1 MTMFDPGLRR
11 DDHAF
16 RPRRQATPV
25 EIESSPATPILRCL
39 RTEEESMSSRIPG
52 VARAIL
58 AAALLGLAAQAQAV
72 TEIQWWHAMT
82 GANNDRVNALAKRF
96 SDSQS
101 EYKVTAVYKG
111 SYPEAMAGA
120 IAAYRAGN
128 APALLQVFE
137 VGTATMMAAKGAIK
151 PVYEVMAEAGEKFDP
166 KAYVPAVAGYYT
178 NPKGQMLSLPFN
190 SSTTVFWYNKD
201 AFEKAGLD
209 PNRAPQTWSEVVAA
223 MAKLKASGHACPFT
237 TGWQVWTQLE
247 SFSAW
252 HNQPYLTKENGFAG
266 SDAKLVFNGPVQV
279 RHIQNM
285 QDWIKKGY
293 FVYGGR
299 KNEPEAKFY
308 SGECAMM
315 TTSSA
320 AYGTIKQNAKFKFAE
335 STLPYYADVAGA
347 PQNTI
352 IGGASLWVMS
362 GKSKDEYKGVAKF
375 MSFLSQP
382 DVQAEFHQATGYL
395 PITMAAYELTKKSGF
410 YEKNPGTDVAVKQM
424 IVKTTDKSR
433 GIRLGNF
440 VQIRDII
447 DEELESVWSG
457 KKEAKAALDE
467 AVRRGNEQ
475 IDKFAKTAR
484 QQA

>member
-1 MTMFDPGLRR
+1 MARFGL
-11 DDHAF
+11 
-16 RPRRQATPV
+16 
-25 EIESSPATPILRCL
+25 SSWRILMKFTR
-39 RTEEESMSSRIPG
+39 
-52 VARAIL
+52 L
-58 AAALLGLAAQAQAV
+58 AAALAAASLVLVYSATAAAV

-82 GANNDRVNALAKRF
+82 GANNDRVNNLAKRF
-96 SDSQS
+96 NESQS
-101 EYKVTAVYKG
+101 EYKVNAVYKG
-111 SYPEAMAGA
+111 SYPEAMAAA

-128 APALLQVFE
+128 APHILQVFE

-151 PVYEVMAEAGEKFDP
+151 PVSEVMSEAGEKFDP

-190 SSTTVFWYNKD
+190 SSTTVFWYNRD

-209 PNRAPQTWSEVVAA
+209 PNRAPKTWPEVVAA

-252 HNQPYLTKENGFAG
+252 HNVAYLTKDNGFAG
-266 SDAKLVFNGPVQV
+266 PDAQLVFNGPLQI
-279 RHIQNM
+279 RHITNLK
-285 QDWIKKGY
+285 DWLDKGY

-335 STLPYYADVAGA
+335 SALPYYADVQGA

-352 IGGASLWVMS
+352 IGGASLWIMG
-362 GKSKDEYKGVAKF
+362 GKKRDEYKGVAKF
-375 MSFLSQP
+375 LTFLSQP
-382 DVQAEFHQATGYL
+382 EIQAQFSEETGYV
-395 PITMAAYELTKKSGF
+395 PITIAAFELVTKQGF
-410 YEKNPGTDVAVKQM
+410 YDKNPGTDVAVQQL
-424 IVKTTDKSR
+424 IVKTTNNSR
-433 GIRLGNF
+433 GVRAGNMS
-440 VQIRDII
+440 QIRDAI
-447 DEELESVWSG
+447 DEELEAVWSG
-457 KKEAKAALDE
+457 KKSPKRGLDD
-467 AVRRGNEQ
+467 AVKRGNE
-475 IDKFAKTAR
+475 IIERFNKANR
-484 QQA
+484 G

>member
-1 MTMFDPGLRR
+1 MKSNRSNFVRG
-11 DDHAF
+11 F
-16 RPRRQATPV
+16 
-25 EIESSPATPILRCL
+25 
-39 RTEEESMSSRIPG
+39 
-52 VARAIL
+52 L
-58 AAALLGLAAQAQAV
+58 AAAMLSVAAQAYAV

-96 SDSQS
+96 NESQND
-101 EYKVTAVYKG
+101 YKVTAVFKG
-111 SYPEAMAGA
+111 SYPEAMAAA
-120 IAAYRAGN
+120 IAAYRSGN

-137 VGTATMMAAKGAIK
+137 VGTATMMSAKGAIK
-151 PVYEVMAEAGEKFDP
+151 PVYQVMADAGEKFDP
-166 KAYVPAVAGYYT
+166 KNYVAAVASYYT
-178 NPKGQMLSLPFN
+178 DPKGQMLSFPFN

-201 AFEKAGLD
+201 AFKKAGLD
-209 PNRAPQTWSEVVAA
+209 PNQPPVTWQAVVAA
-223 MAKLKASGHACPFT
+223 AAKIKASAATPCAFT
-237 TGWQVWTQLE
+237 TGWQSWTQLE

-252 HNQPYLTKENGFAG
+252 HNVPFATEQNGFAG
-266 SDAKLVFNGPVQV
+266 TDPKLEFNGPVQV
-279 RHIQNM
+279 RHIADM
-285 QDWIKKGY
+285 QDWVKKGY
-293 FVYGGR
+293 FTYAGR
-299 KNEPEAKFY
+299 KNEPEAKFF
-308 SGECAMM
+308 SGECAML

-320 AYGTIKQNAKFKFAE
+320 FYGTAKQNAKFEFDVSA
-335 STLPYYADVAGA
+335 LPYYADVAGA

-352 IGGASLWVMS
+352 IGGASLWVMG
-362 GKSKDEYKGVAKF
+362 GKSKDEYKAVAKF
-375 MSFLSQP
+375 LSFLSRP

-395 PITMAAYELTKKSGF
+395 PITMAAYELTKQSGF

-484 QQA
+484 QQAP